1 MPHHLPLAIFDIGS
15 NAVRLTVYRAG
26 ANGKIDIAAKAVE
39 LCELGRLDPST
50 NTLYP
55 DGVTRA
61 IKTIDRFCQMI
72 RNPNLN
78 VSGVVA
84 VGTEAIR
91 RASDGGAFITR
102 LKNEFGLHVQIL
114 SEHDEGIYGARGV
127 AHEIPD
133 AHGIVADLGGGSLQL
148 TRIQNGTIGST
159 FSMPVGTLRLLSTDT
174 PIGPM
179 IETALSGRPPDLSK
193 TDTLY
198 IIGGSWRSLAK
209 LYMTR
214 AGENTLDV
222 QGAVMDPRR
231 INDMVAWLTSRP
243 RAEMTAILTEEH
255 HLEPKRAEGLG
266 VAGLA
271 LTQVIDTLQIKT
283 VIVSSAGI
291 RDGLV
296 QAVLD
301 GTLPPSPLPPAPS
314 TKPDQTSTS

>member
-1 MPHHLPLAIFDIGS
+1 MTHSLPLAIFDIGS
-15 NAVRLTVYRAG
+15 NAVRLTVYRAA
-26 ANGKIDIAAKAVE
+26 ANGNIDIAAKAVE
-39 LCELGRLDPST
+39 LCELGRLDPAT
-50 NTLYP
+50 NALYP

-91 RASDGGAFITR
+91 RASDGAAFIDR
-102 LKNEFGLHVQIL
+102 VKNEFGLNVKIL
-114 SEHDEGIYGARGV
+114 SEHDEGVYGARGV
-127 AHEIPD
+127 IHEMPNAD
-133 AHGIVADLGGGSLQL
+133 GIVADLGGGSLQL
-148 TRIQNGTIGST
+148 TRVMNGTIGST
-159 FSMPVGTLRLLSTDT
+159 HSMPLGTLRLLSMDA
-174 PIGPM
+174 PIGPL
-179 IETALSGRPPDLSK
+179 IDAALSDRPKDLVQ

-214 AGENTLDV
+214 AGENNTDT
-222 QGAVMDPRR
+222 QGAKMDPRR
-231 INDMVAWLTSRP
+231 IKDMVTWLTSRP
-243 RAEMTAILTEEH
+243 RSEMTAILTEEH

-271 LTQVIDTLQIKT
+271 LAHVIDALQIET

-301 GTLPPSPLPPAPS
+301 RTLTPSPLPTGPL
-314 TKPDQTSTS
+314 TKPDQTSST